1 MKAMGYKKVY
11 AWVLKGVIKYTTPIK
26 YRHPAGAIIWVKLG
40 H

>member
-11 AWVLKGVIKYTTPIK
+11 AWVLKGVIKYRTPIK